1 MLYPIELPGH
11 AGHGERCAASG
22 RHVNGRESVCH
33 ATATKA
39 AHNFPQPWRCS
50 MNQTVAIPA
59 AQDLPDAPRQ
69 PRIPDSPFAS
79 FDVRIASEHDAP
91 RLSLLLQQLGS
102 ADPRPDPALLAI
114 QLQRPRGDRVT

>member
-50 MNQTVAIPA
+50 MNQTV
-59 AQDLPDAPRQ
+59 
-69 PRIPDSPFAS
+69 
-79 FDVRIASEHDAP
+79 
-91 RLSLLLQQLGS
+91 
-102 ADPRPDPALLAI
+102 
-114 QLQRPRGDRVT
+114 